1 MAAAPVIV
9 ESPAGDSFDMP
20 VFLRA
25 AETVVTS
32 TPFLDWRPAAPAAD
46 GSARVSLAT
55 FQMCVAFVPRCVVSR
70 IPADLAAARAVNVLI
85 FRLEDAA
92 WARILSELRDSN
104 AFANAEPSLPDFHEV
119 LRRLNPA
126 NPANLHLVAN
136 DWRAAPAPAFPGGA
150 GPCERSDSSPSFTP
164 CCWRTKVPRS
174 RCTRCAPSL
183 GQ

>member
-55 FQMCVAFVPRCVVSR
+55 FQMCVAFVPRCTVSR
-70 IPADLAAARAVNVLI
+70 IPADLAAARAVNVLV
-85 FRLEDAA
+85 FRLSDAA

-104 AFANAEPSLPDFHEV
+104 AFRIDGRHQLDTVQLNWTVTYANGC
-119 LRRLNPA
+119 
-126 NPANLHLVAN
+126 N
-136 DWRAAPAPAFPGGA
+136 DPGGY
-150 GPCERSDSSPSFTP
+150 SSGLS
-164 CCWRTKVPRS
+164 CSHV
-174 RCTRCAPSL
+174 
-183 GQ
+183 